1 MSNCLLNIYVY
12 PHRLVLLWAL
22 VREASF
28 WQWATVNAETQPV
41 TVWRESECWGLSTKQ
56 TVHSSPL
63 QSWLSKRCRIMR
75 QNVKSQRTNKSATK
89 PCLLSTTWLLLLWT
103 HSSSSSMHTI
113 KPVRTPTE
121 WEGSCV
127 PLLAEELFEADSW
140 WRKQSFL
147 LGMWP
152 KVAHAP
158 VDGPTAMY
166 TRTLTGFRG
175 CFF

>member
-12 PHRLVLLWAL
+12 PHGLVLLRAL

-28 WQWATVNAETQPV
+28 WQWAAVNAETQPV
-41 TVWRESECWGLSTKQ
+41 TLQRESECWGLSTKQ

-63 QSWLSKRCRIMR
+63 QSRLSKRCRITR
-75 QNVKSQRTNKSATK
+75 QNVKSQRTNKSASK
-89 PCLLSTTWLLLLWT
+89 PCPLSRTWLLLLWT
-103 HSSSSSMHTI
+103 HGSSGSMHTI

-121 WEGSCV
+121 WEGSCAR
-127 PLLAEELFEADSW
+127 LLADSW